1 MPYKTDYVTVFRKRV
16 LYAFCT
22 MGLIGT
28 TVNLIGT
35 LSGLTTSNALTIPR
49 ILNNVLLLAMFSGVI
64 ILTRRGKL
72 ELGATIFCGVGTFGT
87 TLALLNLGETVFPAL
102 PVIYLLTIVMAATFT
117 SPLITSIFGTICV
130 LAYLGLN
137 IYLISQSTTPVPVER
152 GTNIA
157 IFTLMLVS
165 TTGLL
170 AGFSYSLN
178 RLLRDTRQQTDLL
191 TRLNRGLQKQ
201 RNMQGNISHQI
212 KSLTQTLDTLFEEQT
227 STNMEQTS
235 LVSEV
240 ATTTQQLDAAA
251 RRIADNALSVAT
263 VAEKAQ
269 KSVELGQQ
277 AAQQSVTSIATMRE
291 RVQDINENMNTLNQQ
306 IERISEVATIIGEVA
321 DETNLLALNAAI
333 EAAGAGEYGRRFGA
347 IADAVQ
353 RLALR
358 AGRAVEQIQETIAEI
373 DQARQNALLATEQGL
388 HEAIVG
394 DGLVGSLA
402 LANDDITYLVDQT
415 TTLASSIASSTQQQR
430 TASAQIVDTIE
441 RITATAA
448 RLAQMS
454 PQLNNVIQTLE
465 EASDKLLR
473 LAEGE
478 AARRSPNGKRPELAV
493 TNQSQQLLPPQP

>member
-1 MPYKTDYVTVFRKRV
+1 MPYRTDYITVFRKRI

-28 TVNLIGT
+28 FVNIGGSIFVANFSST
-35 LSGLTTSNALTIPR
+35 FTPTR
-49 ILNNVLLLAMFSGVI
+49 MLNNLLLVAMFIGVI
-64 ILTRRGKL
+64 ILTRRGKIGL
-72 ELGATIFCGVGTFGT
+72 AAIIFCAVGTFGT
-87 TLALLNLGETVFPAL
+87 SLAFLSVDINVFSAL
-102 PVIYLLTIVMAATFT
+102 SVLYLLIIVVAATFT
-117 SPLITSIFGTICV
+117 SPLATGIFGAICISS
-130 LAYLGLN
+130 YLGVN
-137 IYLISQSTTPVPVER
+137 IYLLANSGTPVPTER

-157 IFTLMLVS
+157 IFTLMLFAV
-165 TTGLL
+165 TGLL
-170 AGFSYSLN
+170 SGFSYSLN

-227 STNMEQTS
+227 NTNLEQTN
-235 LVSEV
+235 LVGEV
-240 ATTTQQLDAAA
+240 AMTTQQLDAAA

-291 RVQDINENMNTLNQQ
+291 RVQDINDNMKTLNQQ
-306 IERISEVATIIGEVA
+306 IERISEIATIIGEVA

-347 IADAVQ
+347 IAEAVQ
-353 RLALR
+353 RLASR
-358 AGRAVEQIQETIAEI
+358 AGRAVEQIQETITEI

-388 HEAIVG
+388 HEAIIG
-394 DGLVGSLA
+394 DGLVGSLT
-402 LANDDITYLVDQT
+402 LANDDITYLVAQT

-430 TASAQIVDTIE
+430 TASSQIADVIE
-441 RITATAA
+441 RINATAN
-448 RLAQMS
+448 RLALMS
-454 PQLNNVIQTLE
+454 PELNNVIHTLE

-478 AARRSPNGKRPELAV
+478 ASARRSPNGKSRDV
-493 TNQSQQLLPPQP
+493 STIIQK